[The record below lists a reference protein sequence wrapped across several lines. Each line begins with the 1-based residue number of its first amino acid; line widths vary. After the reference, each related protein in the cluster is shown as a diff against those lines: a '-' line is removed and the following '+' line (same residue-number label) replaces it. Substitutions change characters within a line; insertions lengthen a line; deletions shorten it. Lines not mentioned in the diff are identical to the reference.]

1 MCYGLNKAHID
12 DCESAVDRCSLY
24 EDHKDVI
31 RCGGRELL
39 KECAGLKDE
48 PLTLCVERFV
58 DYTCKNQKKKG
69 KDKRDC
75 KLETMEMALARLDME
90 KKRPKAY
97 GPYWWR
103 QGRIAELRIQ
113 GPIPLRILKLGLS
126 LLSLIFIRKVK
137 IYPNFSNGYKIKLRY
152 LYFHSFWLEKLR
164 FILTFL
170 MEMREKLG

>member
-1 MCYGLNKAHID
+1 MQLVCYGLNKAHID

-75 KLETMEMALARLDME
+75 KLETMDMALARLDME

-97 GPYWWR
+97 GPY
-103 QGRIAELRIQ
+103 
-113 GPIPLRILKLGLS
+113 
-126 LLSLIFIRKVK
+126 
-137 IYPNFSNGYKIKLRY
+137 
-152 LYFHSFWLEKLR
+152 
-164 FILTFL
+164 
-170 MEMREKLG
+170 